1 MRKFTSGKELVKR
14 DGGRNDGRGF
24 VKRGE
29 HGGRKEPV
37 VDSNYRGDVI
47 REREKRI
54 IELEDIERK
63 IIFIAVKIG
72 RFVYDGESGT
82 AEVSHFVTKECVIRQ
97 VNATNGIIMADGIE
111 FIPGED
117 ADALAEVEV
126 LEGHKKITSLIG
138 LGFGCPGMEL
148 AIQDLHFL
156 GDGSD
161 NEIKRDGLT
170 GSLAAP
176 VGLAPAI
183 KNDFTAGFELFTEP
197 VGDRPPFKDFGRG
210 GIEVIVFI
218 VTVDST
224 ATLADMNSFGL
235 AAGTGLG
242 ESRVGEA
249 ADGADIGV
257 HRFRNVRII
266 IRVLEFGIIKVRDV
280 NFIKVAGITALG
292 AGLGGSITDS
302 GFVIGFIER
311 RIFRDT
317 SVISEGGEDKIHFLV
332 HIAKDFAVDELVEN
346 FLVGGGIGRI
356 FFVINGVEHGI
367 NFLFLYKD

>member
-1 MRKFTSGKELVKR
+1 MSAVTSSVR
-14 DGGRNDGRGF
+14 DDRIRHRGGAAGF
-24 VKRGE
+24 
-29 HGGRKEPV
+29 
-37 VDSNYRGDVI
+37 
-47 REREKRI
+47 
-54 IELEDIERK
+54 
-63 IIFIAVKIG
+63 
-72 RFVYDGESGT
+72 
-82 AEVSHFVTKECVIRQ
+82 
-97 VNATNGIIMADGIE
+97 
-111 FIPGED
+111 
-117 ADALAEVEV
+117 
-126 LEGHKKITSLIG
+126 G
-138 LGFGCPGMEL
+138 LGFGCPGMGL
-148 AIQDLHFL
+148 TIQDLHFL

-161 NEIKRDGLT
+161 NEIKKDGLT

-176 VGLAPAI
+176 VGLATAI

-197 VGDRPPFKDFGRG
+197 VGDCPPFKDFGRG

-218 VTVDST
+218 VAVDST
-224 ATLADMNSFGL
+224 ATLTDMNSFGL

-242 ESRVGEA
+242 ESRIGEA

-257 HRFRNVRII
+257 LRFRDVRII
-266 IRVLEFGIIKVRDV
+266 IRVLEFGIIEVRDI

-332 HIAKDFAVDELVEN
+332 HIAEDFAVDELVEN

-367 NFLFLYKD
+367 NFLFCTKIRDWTHER

>member
-1 MRKFTSGKELVKR
+1 MAGSIRK
-14 DGGRNDGRGF
+14 
-24 VKRGE
+24 
-29 HGGRKEPV
+29 
-37 VDSNYRGDVI
+37 
-47 REREKRI
+47 REKRI
-54 IELEDIERK
+54 IELEHSGRK
-63 IIFIAVKIG
+63 IIFISVIRE

-82 AEVSHFVTKECVIRQ
+82 AEVFHFLIKECVVRQ
-97 VNATNGIIMADGIE
+97 GKTIATIMTFDGTE

-126 LEGHKKITSLIG
+126 LEGHREITSLNSMSAVTSSVRDDRIRHRGGAAGFG
-138 LGFGCPGMEL
+138 LGFGCPGMGL

-197 VGDRPPFKDFGRG
+197 VGDCPPFKNFGRG
-210 GIEVIVFI
+210 GVEVIVFI

-224 ATLADMNSFGL
+224 AIPTDMNGFGL

-242 ESRVGEA
+242 ESGIGEA

-257 HRFRNVRII
+257 HRFRDVRII
-266 IRVLEFGIIKVRDV
+266 IRVLEFGIIEVRDI

-292 AGLGGSITDS
+292 AGLGGGITDS
-302 GFVIGFIER
+302 GFVIRFIER
-311 RIFRDT
+311 RSFRDA
-317 SVISEGGEDKIHFLV
+317 SVISEGGEDKIHFQV
-332 HIAKDFAVDELVEN
+332 HIAEDFAVDELVEN
-346 FLVGGGIGRI
+346 FLVRGGIGRI

-367 NFLFLYKD
+367 NFLFCM

>member
-1 MRKFTSGKELVKR
+1 MG
-14 DGGRNDGRGF
+14 
-24 VKRGE
+24 
-29 HGGRKEPV
+29 
-37 VDSNYRGDVI
+37 
-47 REREKRI
+47 
-54 IELEDIERK
+54 
-63 IIFIAVKIG
+63 
-72 RFVYDGESGT
+72 
-82 AEVSHFVTKECVIRQ
+82 
-97 VNATNGIIMADGIE
+97 
-111 FIPGED
+111 
-117 ADALAEVEV
+117 
-126 LEGHKKITSLIG
+126 
-138 LGFGCPGMEL
+138 L
-148 AIQDLHFL
+148 AIQNLHFL

-210 GIEVIVFI
+210 GVEVIVFI
-218 VTVDST
+218 VAVDST

-235 AAGTGLG
+235 AAGTSLG

-249 ADGADIGV
+249 ADRADIGV
-257 HRFRNVRII
+257 RRFRDVRII
-266 IRVLEFGIIKVRDV
+266 IRVLEFGIIEVRDI

-292 AGLGGSITDS
+292 AGLGGGITDS
-302 GFVIGFIER
+302 GFVIGLIER

-317 SVISEGGEDKIHFLV
+317 SVISESVTSEGGEDKIHFLV
-332 HIAKDFAVDELVEN
+332 HIAEDFAVDELVEN

-367 NFLFLYKD
+367 NFLFCTKIRDWTHER